1 MDALEISTFGEPSDV
16 VEQVTIPDP
25 DSPIANEVLVAVEY
39 APIDNADFRTIR
51 GQYGTLPSLPT
62 GLGIEGVG
70 RILSVGEE
78 VDHLKVGD
86 RVLLPSSH
94 HSWRERLVLPST
106 NLFPL
111 PQGADPQQL
120 SMLGINPPTAALLLS
135 EYVKLSPGDWVI
147 QNAGNSG
154 VGHSVIAFAK
164 VRGLRT
170 VSLVRRPELI
180 DGLVAAGGD
189 VVLVDGAIRSGGPG
203 HRQRENRVSARR
215 RRGRSDALSV
225 QRTLPWRHAGG
236 LFRGERK
243 TWSGKRCGSR
253 LSQCDDSWLLD
264 WQPGVSHF
272 PQSAGGHENGSPT
285 DRRRQ
290 APPAGLRNLSARCG
304 QGSVRSCP
312 KGREGPVQTGP

>member
-16 VEQVTIPDP
+16 VELVTIPDP

-39 APIDNADFRTIR
+39 APIDHADFRTIR
-51 GQYGTLPSLPT
+51 GQYGTFPSLPT

-106 NLFPL
+106 DLFPL

-170 VSLVRRPELI
+170 LSLVRRPELI
-180 DGLVAAGGD
+180 DDLVAAGGD
-189 VVLVDGAIRSGGPG
+189 VVLVDGA
-203 HRQRENRVSARR
+203 E
-215 RRGRSDALSV
+215 
-225 QRTLPWRHAGG
+225 
-236 LFRGERK
+236 
-243 TWSGKRCGSR
+243 
-253 LSQCDDSWLLD
+253 
-264 WQPGVSHF
+264 
-272 PQSAGGHENGSPT
+272 
-285 DRRRQ
+285 
-290 APPAGLRNLSARCG
+290 LSARVAQATG
-304 QGSVRSCP
+304 NAKIALALDGVGGEAMRSLSSALSPGGTLVVYSAVSGKPGLASAVDLVFRNVTIRGFWIGNPAFRTSP
-312 KGREGPVQTGP
+312 KVYFAK